1 MRNLNAEVEKVFV
14 KRWIRYESV
23 DHKGVN
29 NYLKKV
35 PQKGNLPKRKNV
47 KIHLPA
53 KGIWEN
59 WRKSFHS
66 FLKWQHKM
74 KLKCK
79 VGKRTR
85 DFFSWEKDFFK
96 WWKKKFFYHLK
107 GNVVEF
113 ISWFSLFLWSMEST
127 FILYS
132 IPFFLKY
139 PWKSISLDGA
149 RKSQIFLL
157 HWFSL
162 LFVLI
167 SASGLQG

>member
-85 DFFSWEKDFFK
+85 DFFSWEKDFSSD
-96 WWKKKFFYHLK
+96 WKKKFFLSFK
-107 GNVVEF
+107 GKC
-113 ISWFSLFLWSMEST
+113 SWIYLVIFPFSLIYGVN

-139 PWKSISLDGA
+139 PWKSISLEGV

-157 HWFSL
+157 PWFSL